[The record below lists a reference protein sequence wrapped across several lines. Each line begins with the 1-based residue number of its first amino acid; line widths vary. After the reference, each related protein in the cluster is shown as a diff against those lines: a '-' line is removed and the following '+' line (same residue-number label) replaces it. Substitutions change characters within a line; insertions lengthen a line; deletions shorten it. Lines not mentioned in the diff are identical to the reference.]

1 MVIVLAVINRLEVLD
16 VVLLCLGRFD
26 RQVLVDCLDLVG
38 WEVILNIYVKKV
50 KLGED
55 VDVYKIV
62 VRIFGFGG
70 VDLVNIV
77 NEVVLLAVRNKWE
90 IVV

>member
-1 MVIVLAVINRLEVLD
+1 M
-16 VVLLCLGRFD
+16 
-26 RQVLVDCLDLVG
+26 
-38 WEVILNIYVKKV
+38 
-50 KLGED
+50 GED